1 MGYYRKKLLLINT
14 VDKRSANDDFFVPT
28 NGLPGFQ
35 PIALGIIA
43 ALTPEE
49 WEVELIDE
57 NFEDFVDTDA
67 GLVGIS
73 AYTTSINRAMDISLQ
88 LRKKG
93 IKTVIGG
100 KHACLF
106 SSELVDYFDAVVD
119 GEAES
124 VWPDIIADYENNNL
138 SKLYDGKFINLS
150 KDYTRPRRDVF
161 EKYNYEIATVQFSR
175 GCVNNCHFCAVPVL
189 YQHTYR
195 QRSIDD
201 AIEELKETPQKY
213 VFLVDD
219 TIYCDA
225 KSNEK
230 IKQFFRSIAE
240 SNINKRLIC
249 AASIDIY
256 EDDAFLRAAKSAG
269 VKVLY
274 IGFESENLDD
284 LKNVNKNRN
293 YKSSASK
300 YAEAVRKIHDHK
312 MAIMGGFISG
322 FKNDTPE
329 KIKERGRYMLNSDID
344 ASTLTILTP
353 LAKTPLFE
361 RLKHKNKLL
370 YTDFPKDWIY
380 YNACNYAIDY
390 NQDRKRIM
398 QAFYGSSLAAVDC
411 KAIFKKFF
419 FTVLRTR
426 SFVTAKALL
435 MLVKNFH
442 IGTQQCWLVRIIT
455 KQK

>member
-1 MGYYRKKLLLINT
+1 MRRKKLLLINT

-67 GLVGIS
+67 DLVGIS
-73 AYTTSINRAMDISLQ
+73 AYTTSINRATDISHQLQ
-88 LRKKG
+88 EKG
-93 IKTVIGG
+93 IKTVVGG
-100 KHACLF
+100 KHVWLYA
-106 SSELVDYFDAVVD
+106 SEIRGDFDVVVK
-119 GEAES
+119 GEVES
-124 VWPDIIADYENNNL
+124 VWPQLIADFENNALKGFYEGDFISL
-138 SKLYDGKFINLS
+138 S
-150 KDYTRPRRDVF
+150 DYTRPRRDIF

-189 YQHTYR
+189 YKHTYR
-195 QRSIDD
+195 QRNIDD

-225 KSNEK
+225 KSNEN
-230 IKQFFRSIAE
+230 IKQFFYKIAE
-240 SNINKRLIC
+240 SNINKRFIC
-249 AASIDIY
+249 AASIDVY
-256 EDDAFLRAAKSAG
+256 EDDEFLNAAKKAG
-269 VKVLY
+269 VRVLY
-274 IGFESENLDD
+274 IGFESENVDD
-284 LKNVNKNRN
+284 LKNVNKRMN

-300 YAEAVRKIHDHK
+300 YTEAVKKIHAYK

-322 FKNDTPE
+322 FENDTPE
-329 KIKERGRYMLNSDID
+329 KIKERGKYILNSSID

-353 LAKTPLFE
+353 LAETPLFE
-361 RLKHKNKLL
+361 RLKRENRLL
-370 YTDFPKDWIY
+370 HTEFPKDWIY
-380 YNACNYAIDY
+380 YNASNYTTDY
-390 NQDRKRIM
+390 KQDRQKIM
-398 QAFYGSSLAAVDC
+398 EAFYGSSLASVDC
-411 KAIFKKFF
+411 KTITKKFF
-419 FTVLRTR
+419 FTILRSR
-426 SFVTAKALL
+426 SFVTAKTLL

-442 IGTQQCWLVRIIT
+442 VGTQQCWLVRKII